1 METKN
6 RNSTPEIRSGIKLQW
21 LNDINRAVQVLT
33 GLSIRFS
40 AQAALITKG
49 KALWA
54 YAGQL
59 PQAAA
64 EELGNTI
71 IHYADIEEGTDLMRF
86 IQLDATSEEH
96 KIYATQLASECT
108 VALVYNNE
116 TPFSV
121 IRAQA
126 AEMVK
131 ALANDQSKLVD
142 GQGRTKNRANINTNT
157 LKKILTNNST
167 ISNHGNAESKSPM
180 ETNELRNNE
189 PDYVGYEGKN
199 QPTRSDPSQ
208 GPEMKRR
215 IRFEESSQAMYNLNY
230 ACLLIPRFP
239 NHQMIG
245 DLSMRLSEWLPKI
258 CVAYGWRLE
267 QISVQ
272 KDHFQWIVSV
282 SPTTAPGYLMRI
294 IRKKLSE
301 KIFEDFPRI
310 RNENP
315 SGDFWAPGYILTG
328 SSNLHPAH
336 LVREFIEETRARQ
349 GIS

>member
-1 METKN
+1 MEKKN
-6 RNSTPEIRSGIKLQW
+6 RNSNPEIRTEIKLPW

-40 AQAALITKG
+40 AQAALIIRDEV
-49 KALWA
+49 LWA
-54 YAGQL
+54 YAEQL

-64 EELGNTI
+64 EELGKTI
-71 IHYADIEEGTDLMRF
+71 IHYSDIEEGADLMRF

-96 KIYATQLASECT
+96 KIYATQLARNMT
-108 VALVYNNE
+108 VALVYDNE

-131 ALANDQSKLVD
+131 TLSSNQSNKVD
-142 GQGRTKNRANINTNT
+142 AKVGKNNRENFNTNT
-157 LKKILTNNST
+157 LKKILTSNTST
-167 ISNHGNAESKSPM
+167 PGNLDTDINIPGKINEP
-180 ETNELRNNE
+180 ETNKLIDKR
-189 PDYVGYEGKN
+189 PQGKN
-199 QPTRSDPSQ
+199 QPSKSKSSQ
-208 GPEMKRR
+208 GTEIGRR

-230 ACLLIPRFP
+230 SCLLIPRFP
-239 NHQMIG
+239 NHQMVG
-245 DLSMRLSEWLPKI
+245 DLSMRLSEWLPQI
-258 CVAYGWRLE
+258 CIAYGWRLE
-267 QISVQ
+267 SISVQ
-272 KDHFQWIVSV
+272 GNHFQWIVSV
-282 SPTTAPGYLMRI
+282 SPTTAAGYLMRI

-310 RNENP
+310 RKENP
-315 SGDFWAPGYILTG
+315 SGDFWAPGYVLTG
-328 SSNLHPAH
+328 SSNPHPDH